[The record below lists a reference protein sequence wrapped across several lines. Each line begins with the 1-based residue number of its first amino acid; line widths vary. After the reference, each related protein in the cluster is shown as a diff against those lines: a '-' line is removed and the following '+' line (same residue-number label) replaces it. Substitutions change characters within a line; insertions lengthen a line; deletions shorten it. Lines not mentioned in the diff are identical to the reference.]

1 MENLQVGDELVII
14 NERHVVFHR
23 GSVVTVTST
32 HGCVVAESEDN
43 VSSFLDEGDFVKA
56 PFRIGSEVT
65 VTEPAVEA
73 HEGHVFRVRGYEI
86 VRDTL
91 HVNVGSQFTYPVEN
105 VVAHD
110 APEED
115 RLTLA
120 RRWANESG
128 LTVQFEDF
136 LKLHGVVQ
144 EEKTYTI
151 RAEYSGPI
159 RVKVNAVSDGEA
171 IIKAMEVVDGAFM
184 LDADRKIEDMEYGL
198 SSDLRVTTFEVDGTD
213 IG

>member
-14 NERHVVFHR
+14 DDSATIFDL
-23 GSVVTVTST
+23 GSVVTITNSD
-32 HGCVVAESEDN
+32 GIIVAENEDKGAS
-43 VSSFLDEGDFVKA
+43 VVLRHESMRA

-65 VTEPAVEA
+65 VTEPAIEA

-91 HVNVGSQFTYPVEN
+91 HVNIGSQFTYPVEN
-105 VVAHD
+105 VVAHK

-144 EEKTYTI
+144 EEKTYKI

-171 IIKAMEVVDGAFM
+171 RVKAMEILNGAFM
-184 LDADRKIEDMEYGL
+184 LDADRKIEDLKPGL
-198 SSDLRVTTFEVDGTD
+198 SSDLRVVNFEVDGS
-213 IG
+213 